1 MEQEKQKLS
10 LETFEISKLTNL
22 KSVWGGSD
30 DHTIKVSSRE
40 CKDNN

>member
-1 MEQEKQKLS
+1 MKHEKQKLS

-22 KSVWGGSD
+22 KSVWGGND

-40 CKDNN
+40 CRNDD